1 MNDQIPRP
9 PDEGKFVREVPEH
22 PVVRDSEDNPV
33 VRKLDLEQAIR
44 PLDTRMKVGFAVIG
58 AIGVAN
64 LLGVKAAATDGQVTT
79 TAAEIVRGIV
89 HLI

>member
-1 MNDQIPRP
+1 MNDQIPSP
-9 PDEGKFVREVPEH
+9 PDDGKYVREVPEH

-33 VRKLDLEQAIR
+33 ARKLDLEQAIR

-64 LLGVKAAATDGQVTT
+64 LLGVKAAATSSQVTT
-79 TAAEIVRGIV
+79 AAAEIVRGIAQ
-89 HLI
+89 HI